1 MSIILHDYLRDTLV
15 STYKECISCN
25 IRTQF
30 TCVKCGYCYSCHW
43 KKEEL
48 DKVESQRANSQIVQK
63 YPQPT
68 EIMIEQSTAEQVAM
82 DVYGQQIEPICNY
95 RKCNHKFS
103 EHSHGNHRCKCRH
116 AANYAT
122 GVSISLNK
130 DRGSMTYVQKH
141 SSKKFVFER

>member
-1 MSIILHDYLRDTLV
+1 MSNDLIVHDYLRILA

-30 TCVKCGYCYSCHW
+30 TCVKCGYCYSCHR

-48 DKVESQRANSQIVQK
+48 GKVESERANSQVVQK

-68 EIMIEQSTAEQVAM
+68 AITIEQPSAWQVAM

-103 EHSHGNHRCKCRH
+103 E
-116 AANYAT
+116 
-122 GVSISLNK
+122 
-130 DRGSMTYVQKH
+130 
-141 SSKKFVFER
+141 